1 MVVVDMH
8 ACYLLRLL
16 LPSFFMTCGCQHVVC
31 SCHACHLLRHLE
43 GEEGRALEVLL
54 DQEVEDSAELKPA
67 GPAEEQEIHP
77 FPGQPGLPGKSSP
90 PSVAA
95 TPSMGDSEE
104 LPTSKSH
111 KRQWNL
117 LERVANGPRAAA
129 HPELAKMWSGST
141 DDKRRALQSFLRNDE
156 NLAATESAIV
166 VKRRKVDAM
175 NHRRQWLTIRQMHE
189 KKVLGVS

>member
-1 MVVVDMH
+1 
-8 ACYLLRLL
+8 
-16 LPSFFMTCGCQHVVC
+16 
-31 SCHACHLLRHLE
+31 
-43 GEEGRALEVLL
+43 
-54 DQEVEDSAELKPA
+54 
-67 GPAEEQEIHP
+67 
-77 FPGQPGLPGKSSP
+77 
-90 PSVAA
+90 
-95 TPSMGDSEE
+95 MGDSEE

-129 HPELAKMWSGST
+129 HPELAKMWSGSA

-189 KKVLGVS
+189 KKFSECLDSISVVFSLLTSVCVPISCHPGLSCMCMHGHACVLLGPRSSRW